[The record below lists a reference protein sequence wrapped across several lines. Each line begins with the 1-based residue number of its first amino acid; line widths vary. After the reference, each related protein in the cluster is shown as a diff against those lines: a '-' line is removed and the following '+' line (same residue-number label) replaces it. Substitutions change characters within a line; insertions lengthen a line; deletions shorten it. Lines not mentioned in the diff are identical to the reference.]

1 MIKGELTPAAVVLTQ
16 RQNFLPPT
24 EQLGPPLTLQGRR
37 YHSGHGSS
45 KKPDMV
51 GIEPET
57 SCAEAYTLTTR
68 PNPTPLPLSVDW
80 TTTGHRSCA
89 DTYIGLIHDC
99 LGRNSVLL

>member
-24 EQLGPPLTLQGRR
+24 EQLGPPLTIQGRR

-68 PNPTPLPLSVDW
+68 PNPTPRGHLDLIITCQSSKHFRQLVD
-80 TTTGHRSCA
+80 TVEVAESF
-89 DTYIGLIHDC
+89 
-99 LGRNSVLL
+99 

>member
-24 EQLGPPLTLQGRR
+24 EQLGPPLTHQGRR

-68 PNPTPLPLSVDW
+68 PNPTPHPEVIPLQ
-80 TTTGHRSCA
+80 
-89 DTYIGLIHDC
+89 DC
-99 LGRNSVLL
+99 QRVVS

>member
-37 YHSGHGSS
+37 YHSGQGSS

-68 PNPTPLPLSVDW
+68 PNPTPSQVSTASMLDRHRAIHASCMDSV
-80 TTTGHRSCA
+80 G
-89 DTYIGLIHDC
+89 IL
-99 LGRNSVLL
+99 

>member
-24 EQLGPPLTLQGRR
+24 EQLGPPLTHQGRR

-68 PNPTPLPLSVDW
+68 PNPTPEYHENFLAFAAR
-80 TTTGHRSCA
+80 TTHLVVVE
-89 DTYIGLIHDC
+89 YL
-99 LGRNSVLL
+99 

>member
-24 EQLGPPLTLQGRR
+24 EQLGPPLTHQGRR

-68 PNPTPLPLSVDW
+68 PNPTP
-80 TTTGHRSCA
+80 
-89 DTYIGLIHDC
+89 
-99 LGRNSVLL
+99 GRAKCMTFLKNIIIIIIITIF